1 MKSIAIFGILILTAS
16 LVLGGMTNTVF
27 AQENP
32 SILSQIA
39 NRAQEQIQNQI
50 SNDSS
55 EEIKKLFE
63 EGKKE
68 VEALE
73 ESLSNNDL
81 TSAKKYFLSSMKIF
95 TQISHQLNTVQTSQ
109 TSTSMI
115 QTAKNPSIDLLRMQ
129 GYVNNLKVIAKN
141 NNASMDFSSLDQS
154 FEITRNQIDNNQ
166 FKEASQTIHEIK
178 KTIIELNAEL
188 RQQTSQQET
197 NRAQAFAQ
205 KYLKQLDRLIE
216 HGQNTGMPKD
226 IMLKFESA
234 HESLTLATSP
244 SEVIKEVRKIL
255 LLQQQFDISENKL
268 VELRII
274 QNEKAVLELSNLDQ
288 VNQVTIQEIKETLLI
303 IKDHLSKNEF
313 EQANELLRSLA
324 ITLEQIQI

>member
-81 TSAKKYFLSSMKIF
+81 TSAKKHFLSSMKIF
-95 TQISHQLNTVQTSQ
+95 TQISHQLNTIQTSQ
-109 TSTSMI
+109 TSTNMI
-115 QTAKNPSIDLLRMQ
+115 QTVKNPSIDLLRMQ

-178 KTIIELNAEL
+178 KNHYKIK
-188 RQQTSQQET
+188 RRTSST
-197 NRAQAFAQ
+197 
-205 KYLKQLDRLIE
+205 
-216 HGQNTGMPKD
+216 D
-226 IMLKFESA
+226 I
-234 HESLTLATSP
+234 TT
-244 SEVIKEVRKIL
+244 R
-255 LLQQQFDISENKL
+255 N
-268 VELRII
+268 
-274 QNEKAVLELSNLDQ
+274 
-288 VNQVTIQEIKETLLI
+288 
-303 IKDHLSKNEF
+303 
-313 EQANELLRSLA
+313 
-324 ITLEQIQI
+324 